1 MPNTILSQRA
11 RDVASASNNL
21 MWDIMRNPWCPTT
34 KPNGYVNVGVAENAL
49 MHDYLLDYINTEL
62 DLPAKY
68 LTYNDGGIG
77 SERLRR
83 AVAGFLNKHLQPI
96 QPITGD
102 DVVITNG
109 VSAAIEHVSW
119 AFTDPGEG
127 ILLGRPYYGT
137 FIPDMSLRPGAVV
150 VPVEFGDC
158 DPFSLPAVD
167 RYEAALLEFQQK
179 TGRKVRALM
188 LCHPHNPLGRCYPR
202 STLVQLM
209 RLCQKYHIHLISD
222 EIYAL
227 SVWENT
233 VDPQPAAVAFES
245 ALSINTSRLIDP
257 SLVHVLWGM
266 SKDFGANGLRIGA
279 IVSQNNPAL
288 HLALKGAS
296 LYSYPSSV
304 SEHLASLVLEDT
316 FFTRRYIQLNQQ
328 KLSESYAFAVQHL
341 RSQGIEYAP
350 GAHAAFFLWVNLGLK
365 YRKLHPVETAQMDG
379 DAIAEKV
386 MELLLRRKVFLAT
399 GALFGSECGGWFR
412 IVFSHRR
419 EYLEEALWRIVLALN
434 DV

>member
-1 MPNTILSQRA
+1 MANTILSQRA
-11 RDVASASNNL
+11 RDVAASSNNL
-21 MWDIMRNPWCPTT
+21 MWDIMKNPWCPTIQP
-34 KPNGYVNVGVAENAL
+34 KGYVNVGVAENAL
-49 MHDYLLDYINTEL
+49 MHDYLLEYINTKL
-62 DLPAKY
+62 TLPAKY

-83 AVAGFLNKHLQPI
+83 AVAGFLNKHLNPI
-96 QPITGD
+96 QQLTGD

-109 VSAAIEHVSW
+109 VSSAIEHVSW

-150 VPVEFGDC
+150 VPVEFGEY
-158 DPFSLPAVD
+158 DPFSLEAVD
-167 RYEAALLEFQQK
+167 RYEEALLSFQKK
-179 TGRKVRALM
+179 TDRKIRALM

-202 STLVQLM
+202 KTLIRLM
-209 RLCQKYHIHLISD
+209 QLCQKYQIHLISD

-233 VDPQPAAVAFES
+233 VDPQPFVPFES
-245 ALSINTSRLIDP
+245 ALSINTKRIIDP

-266 SKDFGANGLRIGA
+266 SKDFGANGLRLGA
-279 IVSQNNPAL
+279 IISQHNPSL

-304 SEHLASLVLEDT
+304 SEHLASLVLEDP
-316 FFTRRYIQLNQQ
+316 FFTKRYIQLNQQ

-350 GAHAAFFLWVNLGLK
+350 GANAAFFLWVNLGKK
-365 YRKLHPVETAQMDG
+365 YRKLHPQETAKMG
-379 DAIAEKV
+379 DEIGEKV
-386 MELLLRRKVFLAT
+386 MQLLLRRKVFLAS
-399 GALFGSECGGWFR
+399 GSLFGSEHSGWFR

-434 DV
+434 DL